1 MPVITIII
9 GVMLLLVGVGGYGVG
24 VAQEGQGIGYASPT
38 ALIPALFGVIL
49 IVLGGVA
56 MSERLR
62 KIAMHA
68 AVGVAL
74 VGFLTD
80 ASTLAI
86 RNYTNIGK
94 LITGQPIANPTALIS
109 QILMAVFCLAL
120 VLLGVNSF
128 IQARRRRERAAV

>member
-1 MPVITIII
+1 
-9 GVMLLLVGVGGYGVG
+9 MLLLVGVGGYGVG
-24 VAQEGQGIGYASPT
+24 VAQEGQGIGHASPT

-80 ASTLAI
+80 ATTLGI

-94 LITGQPIANPTALIS
+94 LITGQPIVNPTALIS